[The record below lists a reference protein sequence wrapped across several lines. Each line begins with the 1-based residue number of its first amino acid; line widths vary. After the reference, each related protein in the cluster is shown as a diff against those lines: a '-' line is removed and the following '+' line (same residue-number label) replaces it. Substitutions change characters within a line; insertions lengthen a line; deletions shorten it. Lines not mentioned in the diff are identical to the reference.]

1 MKPWHIFPVGRRS
14 KDPLVADPFLF
25 ASNDKAQI
33 DLWSTKYPGC
43 NWGVALQASGLLA
56 LDVDCKNGAKG
67 FESLARLR
75 RLAFDAHGA
84 NAIRRPTFLF
94 QDRRGD
100 RAAAA

>member
-43 NWGVALQASGLLA
+43 NSG
-56 LDVDCKNGAKG
+56 
-67 FESLARLR
+67 R
-75 RLAFDAHGA
+75 
-84 NAIRRPTFLF
+84 
-94 QDRRGD
+94 
-100 RAAAA
+100 RAASVGPARARCRLQE